1 MTVMAGY
8 QALQAAGVS
17 IVALLNR
24 RFGERD
30 GGAGLAAILAN
41 TRQLKTMA
49 NNNGQLIQQP
59 AISVFCY
66 RVSVNRETRPG
77 WSAVTNADGI
87 PRIPLQLHFLLG
99 AFAATVEEELLWLGL
114 AAQVL
119 ESEGILTGPLLLPVT
134 LGGGGAVNPWLPGDM
149 VQVVTDDLAMDS
161 MSEAFQAL
169 STDYRLQLPYLARV
183 IVIDGEPQPVGPGS
197 PPWPDASTGRRHE
210 HRHHRDQHRP
220 GAGAAP
226 PGTRPHRPRRG
237 HRPRHH
243 RAAPGRL
250 GSRGPSVAARARG
263 LVALRRLRGGGGGRF
278 RLRATP
284 RRPDLLTVRLY
295 DVSRRYVPRRLGVTL
310 WPYSALVDPVPANL
324 IAVAARTLPIWLFPG
339 AAYPVSPGMTAVRG
353 RVTRRACR
361 CRGHAST
368 PWTGAGRS
376 SDARTAT
383 TAASS

>member
-1 MTVMAGY
+1 MTGMAGF
-8 QALQAAGVS
+8 QALEAAGVS

-30 GGAGLAAILAN
+30 GGTNLTAILAN

-87 PRIPLQLHFLLG
+87 PRIPLQLHFLVG

-119 ESEGILTGPLLLPVT
+119 EGEGILTGPLLLPVT
-134 LGGGGAVNPWLPGDM
+134 TGPGVTVNPWLPSDM

-183 IVIDGEPQPVGPGS
+183 ICIDGAQQTV
-197 PPWPDASTGRRHE
+197 
-210 HRHHRDQHRP
+210 
-220 GAGAAP
+220 AP
-226 PGTRPHRPRRG
+226 R
-237 HRPRHH
+237 
-243 RAAPGRL
+243 
-250 GSRGPSVAARARG
+250 VA
-263 LVALRRLRGGGGGRF
+263 
-278 RLRATP
+278 
-284 RRPDLLTVRLY
+284 TV
-295 DVSRRYVPRRLGVTL
+295 
-310 WPYSALVDPVPANL
+310 
-324 IAVAARTLPIWLFPG
+324 
-339 AAYPVSPGMTAVRG
+339 
-353 RVTRRACR
+353 
-361 CRGHAST
+361 
-368 PWTGAGRS
+368 AGRTE
-376 SDARTAT
+376 RVP
-383 TAASS
+383 